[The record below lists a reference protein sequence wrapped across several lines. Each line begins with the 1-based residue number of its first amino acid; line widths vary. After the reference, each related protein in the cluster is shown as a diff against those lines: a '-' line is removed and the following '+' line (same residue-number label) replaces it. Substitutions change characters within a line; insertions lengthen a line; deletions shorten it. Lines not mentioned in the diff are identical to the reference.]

1 MVDELKEENFL
12 CEWACD
18 SFPLQL
24 LEERVCRSKLAV
36 KQPQTTLHTGSPLI
50 FLLEYEPVE
59 RGAVGG
65 GEKTQLLLPFHMSSP
80 SCCRAV
86 IPPLASN

>member
-24 LEERVCRSKLAV
+24 LEERVRRSKLAV

-65 GEKTQLLLPFHMSSP
+65 GRKGNY
-80 SCCRAV
+80 CCLFICHLRRVAM
-86 IPPLASN
+86 L